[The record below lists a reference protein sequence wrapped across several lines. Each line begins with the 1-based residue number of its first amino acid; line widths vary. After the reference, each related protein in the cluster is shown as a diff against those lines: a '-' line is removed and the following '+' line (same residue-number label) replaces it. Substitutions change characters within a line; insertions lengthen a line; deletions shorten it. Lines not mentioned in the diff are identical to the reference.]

1 MASIELG
8 LALEGDA
15 EGMDTFTPPKPSR
28 YRHVR
33 WGRAIILT
41 LAAAYFIIPFYAAMQ
56 FCLQNIDGHFSLQPL
71 TQIGEASGFYS
82 ALWLSTQLAV
92 ATMAI
97 VLLLMVPTMI
107 YVHLRLPR
115 FRRVMEVISIL
126 PIVIPPIVL
135 IVGVDGVAPLW
146 LKSSQYLLA
155 LIYVVLAMPYVY
167 RSLDAGL
174 GALDLKTLVEA
185 ARSLGSGWFSIIW
198 RVLVPNMRSALLSAS
213 VLTLALVFGEFTI
226 ASLDGWTTIPVWIYL
241 TPSTNPRINTLV
253 AMMALL
259 VTCLVLMLIVS
270 FDRRSRNAR
279 RSGCP
284 WIRKVHP

>member
-1 MASIELG
+1 MASLELG
-8 LALEGDA
+8 YVIEGDQDF
-15 EGMDTFTPPKPSR
+15 MDQYSRGNPSIAWIR
-28 YRHVR
+28 RVH
-33 WGRAIILT
+33 WGRGLVLF
-41 LAAAYFIIPFYAAMQ
+41 LAAAYFFVPFYAAMQ
-56 FCLQNIDGHFSLQPL
+56 FCLEDINGHFSLQTL
-71 TQIGEASGFYS
+71 TQIAQAPGFFS
-82 ALWLSTQLAV
+82 ALWLSTQLAI

-97 VLLLMVPTMI
+97 VMILMVPTMI

-115 FRRVMEVISIL
+115 FRRVMEVITIL

-135 IVGVDGVAPLW
+135 IVGVDGVTPQF

-198 RVLVPNMRSALLSAS
+198 RVLVPNLRSALLSAS

-241 TPSTNPRINTLV
+241 TPTTNPRINTLV

-259 VTCLVLMLIVS
+259 GTCVVLGLVVS
-270 FDRRSRNAR
+270 FDRSHRHSR
-279 RSGCP
+279 RS
-284 WIRKVHP
+284 

>member
-1 MASIELG
+1 MEH
-8 LALEGDA
+8 E
-15 EGMDTFTPPKPSR
+15 EFMDPYSQGNPSKSWIR
-28 YRHVR
+28 RVH
-33 WGRAIILT
+33 WGRGLVLF
-41 LAAAYFIIPFYAAMQ
+41 LAAAYFLVPFYAAMQ
-56 FCLQNIDGHFSLQPL
+56 FCLENIQGHFSLQTL
-71 TQIGEASGFYS
+71 TQIAQAPGFFS
-82 ALWLSTQLAV
+82 ALWLSTQLAI

-97 VLLLMVPTMI
+97 VMILMVPTMI

-135 IVGVDGVAPLW
+135 IVGVDGVTPLW

-198 RVLVPNMRSALLSAS
+198 RVLVPNLRSALLSAS

-241 TPSTNPRINTLV
+241 TPTTNPRINTLV

-259 VTCLVLMLIVS
+259 GTCLVLMLIVS
-270 FDRRSRNAR
+270 FDRKSHSR
-279 RSGCP
+279 RS
-284 WIRKVHP
+284 

>member
-1 MASIELG
+1 MASLELG
-8 LALEGDA
+8 HALEGNVDFM
-15 EGMDTFTPPKPSR
+15 EHYSRGNPSR
-28 YRHVR
+28 HWIRRVH
-33 WGRAIILT
+33 WGRGITLF
-41 LAAAYFIIPFYAAMQ
+41 LAAVYFIVPFYAAMQ
-56 FCLQNIDGHFSLQPL
+56 FCLQNINGQFSLQTL
-71 TQIGEASGFYS
+71 TQVAQAPGFYS

-115 FRRVMEVISIL
+115 FRRVMEVITIL

-135 IVGVDGVAPLW
+135 IVGVDGVTPLW
-146 LKSSQYLLA
+146 LKSSQWLLA

-198 RVLVPNMRSALLSAS
+198 RVLIPNMRSALLSAS

-241 TPSTNPRINTLV
+241 TPTTNPRINTLV

-259 VTCLVLMLIVS
+259 GTAVVLMVIVS
-270 FDRRSRNAR
+270 FDRSKSRNSR
-279 RSGCP
+279 RS
-284 WIRKVHP
+284 